1 MLTTTLRDY
10 HHVQLDD
17 NYQFLIDTFAKT
29 EAEIIN
35 EWLRSN
41 RPQDL
46 KAWTDDL
53 VSFVPHRL
61 YLAFKIKDEPQI
73 VGRKDFH

>member
-53 VSFVPHRL
+53 ELCATQVISCF
-61 YLAFKIKDEPQI
+61 
-73 VGRKDFH
+73 